1 MKSTP
6 TLRVLIGC
14 SASGKSTYAK
24 NFVAKN
30 DKWCIV
36 SRDDIQYAWQNKG
49 VVDNALES
57 IITDLV
63 AYQIE
68 SLIGRGYSVIYDAT
82 NLKAQYIQAIT
93 SIVKHTAKVEYQIFD
108 VPKEV
113 AIERDSK
120 RERSVGKEVIEKQWK
135 DYMVLLDSFDFNV
148 ISPTP
153 NRYIYPIWDNSKR
166 DAIIVDI
173 DGTLAH
179 TSGKRGWYDYDKVHL
194 DDLDECVARIVNDLS
209 NKYLVI
215 IVTGRDVDC
224 RSETEGWLDSK
235 GVVWNF
241 LFMRKS
247 GDKRKDSIVKEEIFW
262 SEIAERFNVVGVF
275 DDRGQVVKCWRDL
288 GLKCFQVDY
297 GNF

>member
-1 MKSTP
+1 M
-6 TLRVLIGC
+6 
-14 SASGKSTYAK
+14 
-24 NFVAKN
+24 
-30 DKWCIV
+30 
-36 SRDDIQYAWQNKG
+36 
-49 VVDNALES
+49 
-57 IITDLV
+57 
-63 AYQIE
+63 
-68 SLIGRGYSVIYDAT
+68 
-82 NLKAQYIQAIT
+82 
-93 SIVKHTAKVEYQIFD
+93 EYQIFD
-108 VPKEV
+108 VRKEV

-120 RERSVGKEVIEKQWK
+120 RDRSVGKEVIEKQWK
-135 DYMVLLDSFDFNV
+135 DYLILLDSFDFGP
-148 ISPTP
+148 IQPIP
-153 NRYIYPIWDNSKR
+153 NRYIAPTWDNSKR

-194 DDLDECVARIVNDLS
+194 DDLDECVSRIVNDLS

-224 RSETEGWLDSK
+224 RDVTEKWLYSK

-262 SEIAERFNVVGVF
+262 EHIAPTYNVVGVF
-275 DDRGQVVKCWRDL
+275 DDRMQVVKCWRDL